1 MRLAPLPPVDD
12 RTRAWMDAKHR
23 DGLNRRIGAQL
34 KQSRRS
40 GAKRVLIAHAD
51 LEELMSR

>member
-1 MRLAPLPPVDD
+1 MRLAPLPPVDE

-23 DGLNRRIGAQL
+23 EGLNRRISAQL